1 VNPTFF
7 ASPEEMRDWLE
18 ANHEGADEL
27 WVGLYKKD
35 ASKTGITMPEALDQ
49 ALCYGWIDTKGRRID
64 DERWMVR
71 FVPRRPK
78 SNWSERN
85 IARVEELI
93 ADGLMHEAGL
103 RSLRAP
109 LRPGAVRI
117 EVASQPQV
125 RSPRLRQALGLVL
138 PQEALEQA
146 AVALFVVEDVDH
158 HVVGDGIDLVGDLDN
173 AGVVLDRSGLGGDHA
188 ADH

>member
-18 ANHEGADEL
+18 ANHENADEL

-35 ASKTGITMPEALDQ
+35 ASKPGITMPEALDQ

-103 RSLRAP
+103 
-109 LRPGAVRI
+109 
-117 EVASQPQV
+117 
-125 RSPRLRQALGLVL
+125 QAF
-138 PQEALEQA
+138 E
-146 AVALFVVEDVDH
+146 
-158 HVVGDGIDLVGDLDN
+158 
-173 AGVVLDRSGLGGDHA
+173 RR
-188 ADH
+188 

>member
-18 ANHEGADEL
+18 ANHESADEL

-103 RSLRAP
+103 
-109 LRPGAVRI
+109 
-117 EVASQPQV
+117 
-125 RSPRLRQALGLVL
+125 QAFERRRG
-138 PQEALEQA
+138 
-146 AVALFVVEDVDH
+146 
-158 HVVGDGIDLVGDLDN
+158 
-173 AGVVLDRSGLGGDHA
+173 
-188 ADH
+188 